1 MFRDFLPFFFSPLYF
16 FLPLIRAP
24 TPFTD
29 LVLLTRRRG
38 ISRQTIFASFFF
50 LPRIKNEKGSWE
62 GEGERIRGSKGR
74 KCAYVDDKRNDKTK
88 KQSAFHTSLELF
100 EKFRNIASY
109 GFYFT
114 IRS

>member
-50 LPRIKNEKGSWE
+50 LPRIKNEKGSGRENVFEEVRVENAHTWT
-62 GEGERIRGSKGR
+62 IRGMT
-74 KCAYVDDKRNDKTK
+74 KR
-88 KQSAFHTSLELF
+88 
-100 EKFRNIASY
+100 RNSPRFIRASSCLKNSETLLLMD
-109 GFYFT
+109 FILRFVP
-114 IRS
+114 R